1 MQRIPMTS
9 DQSTQLG
16 STAGLSQPVPPV
28 RGMNDVLPGDIS
40 AWQRLEAIARE
51 LFASYAYQEIRVP
64 IVEQTGLFKRSI
76 GEFTDIVQKEMFTFE
91 DPGGESLTL
100 RPEATA
106 GIVRAMISNGLLHNQ
121 RQRVWCAGPMF
132 RHEKPQRG
140 RFRQFYQLDV
150 EAFGYA
156 GPDIDA
162 ELIMLSS
169 RLLRTA
175 GIQRVELNLN
185 SLGTPASRKV
195 HRAKLVEYFSAHK
208 SKLDADSLRRL
219 EGNPL
224 RILDSK
230 NPELQDLI
238 ASAPLL
244 SEYLDAESRQHFA
257 GLCRHLDAV
266 GIGYVINPRLVRGLD
281 YYTHTVFEWVTSE
294 LGSQGAVCSGG
305 RYDGLVTQLGGE
317 ATPGIGWALGQER
330 IVELMRVQGVNAA
343 ANAPDIY
350 FVVAGPNA
358 EAEGLA
364 LAERLR
370 DSVPGV
376 RIETNC
382 GGGSFKSQLKRAD
395 KSGAAYA
402 LILGDA
408 ETERR
413 VIGLKSL
420 RVEQPQVEVSWD
432 NLAAE
437 LAGKLDKVTR

>member
-1 MQRIPMTS
+1 
-9 DQSTQLG
+9 
-16 STAGLSQPVPPV
+16 
-28 RGMNDVLPGDIS
+28 MNDVLPADIA
-40 AWQRLEAIARE
+40 AWQRLESIARE
-51 LFASYAYQEIRVP
+51 LFASYAYHEIRVP
-64 IVEQTGLFKRSI
+64 IVEQTALFKRSI

-106 GIVRAMISNGLLHNQ
+106 GIVRAMITNGLLHNQ

-140 RFRQFYQLDV
+140 RFRQFHQIDV
-150 EAFGYA
+150 EAFGYP

-162 ELIMLSS
+162 ELILLSA
-169 RLLRTA
+169 RLLRAA
-175 GIQRVELNLN
+175 GVQRVELNLN
-185 SLGTPASRKV
+185 SLGTPESRRV
-195 HRAKLVEYFSAHK
+195 YREHLVSYFSAHK

-230 NPELQDLI
+230 NPDLQDII
-238 ASAPLL
+238 AQAPVVT
-244 SEYLDAESRQHFA
+244 EYLDASSRQHLE

-266 GIGYVINPRLVRGLD
+266 GVKYVINPRLVRGLD
-281 YYTHTVFEWVTSE
+281 YYTHTVFEWVTTE

-305 RYDGLVTQLGGE
+305 RYDGLVAQLGGE
-317 ATPGIGWALGQER
+317 PTPAMGWALGEER
-330 IVELMRVQGVNAA
+330 IVELLRVQSGATPTQ
-343 ANAPDIY
+343 APDIY
-350 FVVAGPNA
+350 FVVAGAAA
-358 EAEGLA
+358 EQQGIP

-370 DSVPGV
+370 DDLPGV
-376 RIETNC
+376 RIETHC

-395 KSGAAYA
+395 KSGAQLA
-402 LILGDA
+402 LILGDS

-420 RVEQPQVEVSWD
+420 RVEAPQIELPWD
-432 NLAAE
+432 QVANEIKRRLS
-437 LAGKLDKVTR
+437 G